1 MPFPLI
7 ALAATLLPEL
17 VRLVAGDRA
26 GKVAGTVSEAVRQA
40 TGTDDPDA
48 ARAAIERDPA
58 LASQLRVR
66 LAEIALEEG
75 HAQREAEAQARR
87 AELSELRARLAD
99 TASARDAM
107 TEMARAR
114 SPLAWGPALV
124 STIVVITFFTTLVLL
139 IALNQSFQ
147 PETAALVNIT
157 VGTLGAAFAGVV
169 NFWIGSSQSSRE
181 KDRIAQTLQAAHSA
195 QSSAQVQS
203 AITSLRDVASSASA
217 PSGSPPGAEGGA
229 ALPPQSLFRS
239 GGRAAPAPL
248 SPEARFDRCVATILE
263 KEGGFVDDPRDPG
276 GATNMGITLATLRGF
291 REAEVT
297 PKDVRELSREE
308 AREIYRSRYWTP
320 MRCTDLPAGVEL
332 MVFDFGVN
340 AGPSRAIKL
349 LQHKA
354 GARPDGSIGPVT
366 LAAVRANRPQALI
379 VALAEARLDYYRML
393 DTYETFGRGWTART
407 DAVRLAALAM
417 AESNAEG

>member
-40 TGTDDPDA
+40 TGTDDPEA
-48 ARAAIERDPA
+48 ARAAVERDPA

-66 LAEIALEEG
+66 LAEIALAEG
-75 HAQREAEAQARR
+75 QAQREAEAQARR
-87 AELSELRARLAD
+87 AELDELRARLSD
-99 TASARDAM
+99 TASARGAM

-114 SPLAWGPALV
+114 NPLAWGPALV
-124 STIVVITFFTTLVLL
+124 STIVVVTFFTILVLL
-139 IALNQSFQ
+139 IALNRSFQ
-147 PETAALVNIT
+147 AETAALVNIT

-203 AITSLRDVASSASA
+203 AITSLRDLASSTATAPAAREDAPLPPQALLRPAKSA
-217 PSGSPPGAEGGA
+217 PSMSME
-229 ALPPQSLFRS
+229 
-239 GGRAAPAPL
+239 
-248 SPEARFDRCVATILE
+248 ERFERCVATVLE

-276 GATNMGITLATLRGF
+276 GATNMGITLATLRSF

-297 PKDVRELSREE
+297 PKDIRELSREE

-320 MRCTDLPAGVEL
+320 MRCADLPAGVEL

-349 LQHKA
+349 LQHKSGVRA
-354 GARPDGSIGPVT
+354 DGSIGPVT
-366 LAAVRANRPQALI
+366 LAAVRANRPASLI

-417 AESNAEG
+417 AESNSEG